1 VAFHG
6 IKTSIAVNLAILLAV
21 AMLLADII
29 IVITA
34 QRDLVQYE
42 ASKGNLVISEIEKNL
57 LKTNDGGI
65 SLLSEYTERL
75 RESLKIADFSCA
87 VAQDINS
94 NILFS
99 GGSGCQLLDEVGA
112 LIRQSVKSS
121 KKITRFTGTTWG
133 VLWMQDRYLIISA
146 PLYINGRVEAG
157 AGVVLELEHIYR
169 VLRRSQKVLF
179 AYLIVNLFILTIAGL
194 YLISNIAVKPV
205 QRMVRRAEEFR
216 GEDELFFLSGNKE
229 NEFDKLSK
237 ALNRLLKRISED
249 KGKLQSSIR
258 SLEKVNMDLKQAE
271 KDVIRAEKMAS
282 VGRLSSGIAHEI
294 GNPIGIVIGYLEL
307 LKQKDI
313 PDDEKNEYIKRAG
326 NEINRINIIIRQLLD
341 FSRPSDEKPEIIGA
355 HEIIKDIADIV
366 KYQPFMSNIEIRLS
380 LEAENDKVL
389 ADSNQLRQI
398 FLNLMIN
405 AADAISSSQNK
416 LNGRFMITS
425 EVIDETDAEAINIR
439 PSLKISFTDNGPGIP
454 DESIGNIFDP
464 FYTTKEPGK
473 GTGLGLFVCFALIEG
488 MGGKIKAQS
497 MEKGGTTMMIY
508 LPLTL
513 MVSQKI

>member
-6 IKTSIAVNLAILLAV
+6 VKTNIAVHLAILLGV
-21 AMLLADII
+21 AMLLTDFVMII
-29 IVITA
+29 IA
-34 QRDLVQYE
+34 QRDLVRAE
-42 ASKGNLVISEIEKNL
+42 ISKGYMIISEVENNIFRTSEGNA
-57 LKTNDGGI
+57 
-65 SLLSEYTERL
+65 SLSPAYLERL
-75 RESLKIADFSCA
+75 VESVKTAGFICA
-87 VAQDINS
+87 VVQDKNKRI
-94 NILFS
+94 IYS
-99 GGSGCQLLDEVGA
+99 GGSNCLLTDEMKA
-112 LIRQSVKSS
+112 LTRQSVESS
-121 KKITRFTGTTWG
+121 KKMTRFSGTAWG

-146 PLYINGRVEAG
+146 PLFKNGSVEAG
-157 AGVVLELEHIYR
+157 AGILLELEHIYR
-169 VLRRSQKVLF
+169 ILRRSQEVLF
-179 AYLIVNLFILTIAGL
+179 VYLIVNLFILTVAGL

-205 QRMVRRAEEFR
+205 QRMAGRAEEFR
-216 GEDELFFLSGNKE
+216 GEDELFFMYGDKD

-249 KGKLQSSIR
+249 KGKLQASIR

-326 NEINRINIIIRQLLD
+326 DEINRINIIIRQLLD
-341 FSRPSDEKPEIIGA
+341 FSRPSDEKPKIIGA
-355 HEIIKDIADIV
+355 HEILKDIADIV

-380 LEAENDKVL
+380 LEAEKDKVL

-398 FLNLMIN
+398 LLNLIIN

-416 LNGRFMITS
+416 LNGRFMMTS
-425 EVIDETDAEAINIR
+425 EVINETNAEAINGR
-439 PSLKISFTDNGPGIP
+439 STLKISFTDNGSGIP

-473 GTGLGLFVCFALIEG
+473 GTGLGLFVCFTLIDG

-497 MEKGGTTMMIY
+497 REKEGTTMMIY
-508 LPLTL
+508 LPLREERIL
-513 MVSQKI
+513 